1 MIESELDTVYTHLCK
16 TMTGLGE
23 ANATLFLARFALLAI
38 DKIDSAETA
47 QQLIAAAADGMAA

>member
-1 MIESELDTVYTHLCK
+1 MTESELDTVYTHLCK

-38 DKIDSAETA
+38 DRIGSAETA

>member
-1 MIESELDTVYTHLCK
+1 MTESELDTVYTHLCK

-23 ANATLFLARFALLAI
+23 ANATLLLARFSLLAI
-38 DKIDSAETA
+38 DRIGSAETA